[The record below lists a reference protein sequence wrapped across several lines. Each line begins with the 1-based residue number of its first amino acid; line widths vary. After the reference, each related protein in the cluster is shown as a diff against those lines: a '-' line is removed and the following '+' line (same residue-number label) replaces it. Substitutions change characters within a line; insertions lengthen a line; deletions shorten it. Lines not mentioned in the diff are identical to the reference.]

1 MKAYFPP
8 QNLGD
13 LTVWKAPR
21 RDRRERL
28 RVIKKKKRARRLDAS
43 LVRKKSRPLQ
53 DSVVSTPFHESMNIS
68 DTTSSAPPD
77 DAAAA
82 GPKPTSAGP
91 VAHGPLPNVASQA
104 PRVEN
109 SLADELPITGTS
121 NENFSGWPDN
131 CLECGVPKNPCRCD
145 DDLDRV
151 MFSPKIKIDRRGR
164 N

>member
-8 QNLGD
+8 QKLGD
-13 LTVWKAPR
+13 LTVWKVPR

-28 RVIKKKKRARRLDAS
+28 RATKKRNRARRLDAS
-43 LVRKKSRPLQ
+43 LVRRKPRLFQ
-53 DSVVSTPFHESMNIS
+53 DSVVSTPFHESMKIP
-68 DTTSSAPPD
+68 DTTSSAPPE

-82 GPKPTSAGP
+82 DPKPTSAGP
-91 VAHGPLPNVASQA
+91 VANGPHPDVASQA
-104 PRVEN
+104 PCVEN

-151 MFSPKIKIDRRGR
+151 MFSPKIKADRRGR